1 MLRACWGSQPR
12 SGRSRSRLFR
22 FTLQFRRPQQQG
34 PRRVA
39 APRRA
44 GSLKRGVPAA
54 HARSSRNTALAAAK
68 HRPYRVCPPNRP
80 PTQPH
85 WMHRDHR
92 SPPRRRTPPPTQDA
106 TRKTGTTPRRPDLTT
121 ISRITV
127 AQRLYRIVQQQGA
140 RRMLE
145 HQHLLVIGAGPRR
158 HRRLEVSIQP
168 PPTSRRSATSRQR
181 TTRPLA
187 AT

>member
-1 MLRACWGSQPR
+1 MPRACWGSQSR
-12 SGRSRSRLFR
+12 CGRSQRRLFR

-44 GSLKRGVPAA
+44 GSLKPGCTGRTRTIIEE
-54 HARSSRNTALAAAK
+54 HRARPRS
-68 HRPYRVCPPNRP
+68 RPYRVCPPNRP

-85 WMHRDHR
+85 WMHRHHR